1 MKTKINAMKQG
12 LVTAVAFLSTMLMA
26 SVATAATAPTSTT
39 TLGYQIYDIFFNDIY
54 GSGGGYA
61 AGVLMLFWAATK
73 IKGDWREAAYIG
85 GGATMVLAI
94 PTIATALGSTVI

>member
-1 MKTKINAMKQG
+1 MKNKLNVMKQG
-12 LVTAVAFLSTMLMA
+12 LLTALAFLSSMLMA
-26 SVATAATAPTSTT
+26 SVAAAATAPTTTT

-85 GGATMVLAI
+85 AGGTIVLAI
-94 PTIATALGSTVI
+94 PALATALGATVI